1 MNDKKHKDEADIM
14 GEELESAMK
23 ACEKVATSL
32 MFGTKNSIYAKTMNT
47 CRPSRLYKKLGL

>member
-1 MNDKKHKDEADIM
+1 MTDKKHKDEANIV

-23 ACEKVATSL
+23 VCEKVATSL
-32 MFGTKNSIYAKTMNT
+32 IPGTKNSIYAKTMDA

>member
-1 MNDKKHKDEADIM
+1 MTDKKHKDEADIV
-14 GEELESAMK
+14 GEEIESAMK

-32 MFGTKNSIYAKTMNT
+32 IPGTENSIYAKSMDA